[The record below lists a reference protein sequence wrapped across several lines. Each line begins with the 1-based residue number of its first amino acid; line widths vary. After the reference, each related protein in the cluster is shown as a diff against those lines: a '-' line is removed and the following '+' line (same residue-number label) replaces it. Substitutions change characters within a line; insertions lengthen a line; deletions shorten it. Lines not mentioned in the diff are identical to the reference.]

1 MANNAVG
8 RPLFSLLDSK
18 LRAAFNPVNLTIVN
32 ESRMHAGHSGNPSG
46 DPDAETHFRVEMI
59 SEAFEKKPLVQ
70 RHRQVYDLL
79 KEELEPGKIHALA
92 LKLKT
97 PSEAEKEASKRTL

>member
-1 MANNAVG
+1 M
-8 RPLFSLLDSK
+8 
-18 LRAAFNPVNLTIVN
+18 
-32 ESRMHAGHSGNPSG
+32 SG
-46 DPDAETHFRVEMI
+46 DPKLVLNVDRISGTDSSPFFDILRCFFARVEI
-59 SEAFEKKPLVQ
+59 VSEAFDKKPLVQ

-97 PSEAEKEASKRTL
+97 PLEAEKEASKRTL